1 MFTPKLHMSYS
12 YMAFP
17 QRCVWTAA
25 GWWQYTYNL
34 TTCNSTFINR
44 FPHLLPYHGP
54 EEHDHL
60 GEEFLNYQ
68 TMPTTSLQDETEMES
83 FWAGMA
89 TRKHKVYF
97 FLAFFLAGVA
107 WLHLLLLL
115 MHAYIVSYM
124 MQTMHVVS
132 ELCYSVLTVLIKTKY
147 GMFFHFV
154 LCSFSIGGRNQRIWE
169 ACCRRQAG
177 PGVAPFECRCW
188 EGVFSCGTE
197 QN

>member
-1 MFTPKLHMSYS
+1 LFRSNLNIVFASVRRRTK
-12 YMAFP
+12 
-17 QRCVWTAA
+17 
-25 GWWQYTYNL
+25 YTYNL

-60 GEEFLNYQ
+60 GEELLHYQ
-68 TMPTTSLQDETEMES
+68 TMPTTSLQDESEMES

-97 FLAFFLAGVA
+97 VLAFFLVGVA

-115 MHAYIVSYM
+115 MHAYIVTYM

-132 ELCYSVLTVLIKTKY
+132 ELCYSVLTVLIKT
-147 GMFFHFV
+147 
-154 LCSFSIGGRNQRIWE
+154 
-169 ACCRRQAG
+169 
-177 PGVAPFECRCW
+177 
-188 EGVFSCGTE
+188 
-197 QN
+197 

>member
-1 MFTPKLHMSYS
+1 
-12 YMAFP
+12 
-17 QRCVWTAA
+17 
-25 GWWQYTYNL
+25 
-34 TTCNSTFINR
+34 FINR

-89 TRKHKVYF
+89 TRKHKAYF

-107 WLHLLLLL
+107 LLHLLLLF
-115 MHAYIVSYM
+115 MHAYIVSYIIA
-124 MQTMHVVS
+124 TMHVVS

-154 LCSFSIGGRNQRIWE
+154 LCSFSIGGRIQRI
-169 ACCRRQAG
+169 
-177 PGVAPFECRCW
+177 
-188 EGVFSCGTE
+188 
-197 QN
+197 